1 MNHAATAIQ
10 HISIASDQPYSEALA
25 QLILAQQATDD
36 GANTAPLDLSHSHII
51 LPNAQAVSQLR
62 QSLSRHAGRAMISGF
77 SGSLSQWFAQH
88 IPLPQQIQQ
97 IINHPTRQ
105 LLLLE
110 ALKQHPDLFA
120 AENHWQLCDSLL
132 ELFDELSLSPQ
143 QWLEQSLPDWL
154 ARLQQAYQLEQQS
167 QPLTQEA
174 RIIHTLWQAWQL
186 QLGEMQLAD
195 EKTAYKAQLLI
206 PLCDELGDE
215 FRNHTFYISGLEQ
228 LSPLEQAWCEQLAQ
242 CARVIHISQGRIPQS
257 TAAPQ
262 PADNPQLQLL
272 DDIYQQH
279 ETFLQRCAQHSEALQ
294 TTFLSKIKTW
304 DAHSAEQEAQ
314 AIDLKI
320 RSQLINGTGNIAVVT
335 ENRKLARRLR
345 ALLERADITIQDTAG
360 WALATTSAATVI
372 ERWLEC
378 IEQDFAYQPLLD
390 LLKSPFFCDAE
401 SHEAHLNLVYRL
413 EQDII
418 LHENIPNDLQRY
430 RKAIGFRSERLNL
443 NNAGTAQRL
452 LELLDKL
459 DESAR
464 ELRQLFDS
472 NAQATSEIWLGHFN
486 RSIEQLGIYPQL
498 SNDMAGA
505 RIQEELAQLQQAHAF
520 AQPSLDWQDFRTW
533 LGSTLERAQFKPHF
547 RQAAVSIMN
556 MQQAQYCHF
565 DSLIIGGANM
575 QSLPGGATQHPFFNQ
590 SVRQSLGL
598 SNWQQQKA
606 YSFYRFQQLLFAA
619 GDILITWQAEKDG
632 EWMQASPWV
641 SSLQNFA
648 QTAFASSLRDT
659 ELESLLQQIGPL
671 TQRDNEQLENIQTV
685 QQARPQLNAELLPT
699 DYSASRQQRLIDCPY
714 KFFAADGLRLK
725 PLEEISQELLK
736 SEYGEK
742 VHLILEAFHQQKPG
756 LPEPFTQP
764 LTLHNKTQALNHL
777 NELSRSVFS
786 RHTEDNVQ
794 HRGWLERWLKTTEA
808 YIDWQIQRQTEWQ
821 IHKLEQKLDIE
832 LDDGIT
838 LNGRLDRVDK
848 NQNGYSI
855 IDYKTG
861 NTAKQQDIELAENIQ
876 LTSYAMLLPDV
887 DNTLYLKLDNGKV
900 SVAGLLEQDQLQQ
913 LTDDITQRL
922 SNNIKQIR
930 QGTALPA
937 WGDASSCAY
946 CDMAGL
952 CRKQIWE
959 NSST

>member
-10 HISIASDQPYSEALA
+10 HISIASDQTYSDALA
-25 QLILAQQATDD
+25 DLILAQHSTDD
-36 GANTAPLDLSHSHII
+36 NANTAPLDFSHSHII
-51 LPNAQAVSQLR
+51 LPNAQAVAQLR
-62 QSLSRHAGRAMISGF
+62 QSLSKRAGRAMISGF

-97 IINHPTRQ
+97 IINHPARQ

-154 ARLQQAYQLEQQS
+154 QQLQQAYQLEQQS

-195 EKTAYKAQLLI
+195 EKTAYKAQLLV
-206 PLCDELGDE
+206 PPSDE
-215 FRNHTFYISGLEQ
+215 FRDHTFYISGLEQ

-242 CARVIHISQGRIPQS
+242 CSRVIHISQGRIPQS
-257 TAAPQ
+257 TATPQ
-262 PADNPQLQLL
+262 PAGSPQLQLL
-272 DDIYQQH
+272 DDIYQQQ
-279 ETFLQRCAQHSEALQ
+279 ETFRQRCAQHSETLQ
-294 TTFLSKIKTW
+294 DTFLSRITTW
-304 DAHSAEQEAQ
+304 DAQSAEQEAQ

-320 RSQLINGTGNIAVVT
+320 RSQLINGAESIAVVT

-345 ALLERADITIQDTAG
+345 ALLERADVSIQDTAG

-401 SHEAHLNLVYRL
+401 SRKAHLNLVYRL

-430 RKAIGFRSERLNL
+430 KKAIGFRSERLNL
-443 NNAGTAQRL
+443 NNASTAQHL

-459 DESAR
+459 DSSAS
-464 ELRQLFDS
+464 ELRQLFNS
-472 NAQATSEIWLGHFN
+472 QAQVTADTWLDHFN
-486 RSIEQLGIYPQL
+486 RSIEQLGIYPL
-498 SNDMAGA
+498 LGDDMAGE
-505 RIQEELAQLQQAHAF
+505 RIQQELAQLQQAHTF
-520 AQPSLDWQDFRTW
+520 AQPPLDWQDFRTW

-547 RQAAVSIMN
+547 RQAAVKIMN
-556 MQQAQYCHF
+556 MQQVQYCHF
-565 DSLIIGGANM
+565 DSLIIAGANM
-575 QSLPGGATQHPFFNQ
+575 QSLPGSATQHPFFNQ
-590 SVRQSLGL
+590 SVRQALGL

-619 GDILITWQAEKDG
+619 SHILITWQAEKNG

-648 QTAFASSLRDT
+648 HYAFASSLKDT
-659 ELESLLQQIGPL
+659 ELDCLLQHIGPL
-671 TQRDNEQLENIQTV
+671 TQRDAEQLDSIQTV
-685 QQARPQLNAELLPT
+685 QQARPQLDEKLLPT

-725 PLEEISQELLK
+725 PLEEVSQELLK

-756 LPEPFTQP
+756 LPEPFSQP
-764 LTLHNKTQALNHL
+764 LTLHNRAQALQHL
-777 NELSRSVFS
+777 NELSRAVFS

-808 YIDWQIQRQTEWQ
+808 YIDWQIQRQSEWQ
-821 IHKLEQKLDIE
+821 IHKLEQKRDVE
-832 LDDGIT
+832 LNNGIT
-838 LNGRLDRVDK
+838 LSGRLDRVDK
-848 NQNGYSI
+848 NNHGYSI

-861 NTAKQQDIELAENIQ
+861 NTAKQQDIELVENIQ
-876 LTSYAMLLPDV
+876 LTSYAMLLPGV

-900 SVAGLLEQDQLQQ
+900 AVAGLLEQDQLQQ
-913 LTDDITQRL
+913 LIDDVTQRL
-922 SNNIKQIR
+922 SNNIEQIR
-930 QGTALPA
+930 QGAALPS

-959 NSST
+959 SI

>member
-10 HISIASDQPYSEALA
+10 SIFIASDQPYSDALA
-25 QLILAQQATDD
+25 ELILAHQHPDD
-36 GANTAPLDLSHSHII
+36 GATASLLDLSHSHII
-51 LPNAQAVSQLR
+51 LPNAQAVAQLR
-62 QSLSRHAGRAMISGF
+62 QSLSKRAGRAMISGF
-77 SGSLSQWFAQH
+77 SGSLSQWFTQH
-88 IPLPQQIQQ
+88 IPLPEQIQQ
-97 IINHPTRQ
+97 IINHPARQ

-143 QWLEQSLPDWL
+143 QWLEQSLPEWL
-154 ARLQQAYQLEQQS
+154 EQLQQAYQLEQQS

-195 EKTAYKAQLLI
+195 EKTAYKAQLLM
-206 PLCDELGDE
+206 PLSNEFCD
-215 FRNHTFYISGLEQ
+215 HTFYISGMEQ
-228 LSPLEQAWCEQLAQ
+228 LTPLEQAWCEQLAQ
-242 CARVIHISQGRIPQS
+242 CSRVIHISQGRIPQS
-257 TAAPQ
+257 TDTQQ

-272 DDIYQQH
+272 DDIYQQR
-279 ETFLQRCAQHSEALQ
+279 ETFRQRCAQHSEALQ
-294 TTFLSKIKTW
+294 ETFLSQITTW
-304 DAHSAEQEAQ
+304 DAQSAEQEAQ

-320 RSQLINGTGNIAVVT
+320 RSQLINGAESIAVVT

-345 ALLERADITIQDTAG
+345 ALLERADVSIQDTAG

-390 LLKSPFFCDAE
+390 LLKSPFFCDVE
-401 SHEAHLNLVYRL
+401 SRETHLNLVYRL

-430 RKAIGFRSERLNL
+430 KKATGFRSERLNL
-443 NNAGTAQRL
+443 NNASTAQSL
-452 LELLDKL
+452 LELLDTL
-459 DESAR
+459 DNSAS
-464 ELRQLFDS
+464 ELRQLFNNQSQVSAD
-472 NAQATSEIWLGHFN
+472 IWLDCFN
-486 RSIEQLGIYPQL
+486 RSIEQLGIYQL
-498 SNDMAGA
+498 LGNDMAGA
-505 RIQEELAQLQQAHAF
+505 RIQQELAQLQQAHAF
-520 AQPSLDWQDFRTW
+520 AQPPLDWQDFRTW
-533 LGSTLERAQFKPHF
+533 LGSTLERTQFKPHF
-547 RQAAVSIMN
+547 RQAAVKIMN

-565 DSLIIGGANM
+565 DSLIIAGANM
-575 QSLPGGATQHPFFNQ
+575 QSLPGCATQHPFFNQ

-606 YSFYRFQQLLFAA
+606 YSFYQFQQLLFAA
-619 GDILITWQAEKDG
+619 SHILITWQAEKNG

-648 QTAFASSLRDT
+648 HYAFASSLKDT
-659 ELESLLQQIGPL
+659 ELDSLLPHIGPL
-671 TQRDNEQLENIQTV
+671 TQRNAEQLENIQTV
-685 QQARPQLNAELLPT
+685 QQARPQLDEKLLPT

-725 PLEEISQELLK
+725 PLEEVSQELLK

-756 LPEPFTQP
+756 LPEPFSQP
-764 LTLHNKTQALNHL
+764 LTLHNKAQALQHL
-777 NELSRSVFS
+777 NELSRAVFS

-808 YIDWQIQRQTEWQ
+808 YIDWQIQRQSEWQ
-821 IHKLEQKLDIE
+821 IHKLEQKLGID
-832 LDDGIT
+832 LDNGIT
-838 LNGRLDRVDK
+838 LSGRLDRVDES
-848 NQNGYSI
+848 QNGYSI

-876 LTSYAMLLPDV
+876 LTSYAMLLPHV

-900 SVAGLLEQDQLQQ
+900 AVTGLLEQNQLQQ
-913 LTDDITQRL
+913 LAEDTSDRL
-922 SNNIKQIR
+922 SRNIEQIKQ
-930 QGTALPA
+930 GAALPS

-959 NSST
+959 SIA

>member
-1 MNHAATAIQ
+1 MNHATTAIQ
-10 HISIASDQPYSEALA
+10 HISIASDQVYSDALA
-25 QLILAQQATDD
+25 DLVLAQQHTDN
-36 GANTAPLDLSHSHII
+36 GANASPLDLSHSHII
-51 LPNAQAVSQLR
+51 LPNAQAVAQLR
-62 QSLSRHAGRAMISGF
+62 QSLSKRAGRAMISGF
-77 SGSLSQWFAQH
+77 SGSLSQWFTQH
-88 IPLPQQIQQ
+88 IPLPEQIQQ

-143 QWLEQSLPDWL
+143 QWLEQSLPEWL
-154 ARLQQAYQLEQQS
+154 AQLQRAYQLEQQS

-195 EKTAYKAQLLI
+195 EKTAYKAQLLM
-206 PLCDELGDE
+206 PLGDE
-215 FRNHTFYISGLEQ
+215 FCDHTFYISGMEQ
-228 LSPLEQAWCEQLAQ
+228 LSPLEQAWCEQLAS
-242 CARVIHISQGRIPQS
+242 CARVIHISQGRLPQS
-257 TAAPQ
+257 DNTQTPV
-262 PADNPQLQLL
+262 DNPQLQLL

-279 ETFLQRCAQHSEALQ
+279 ETFQQRCARHSEAFQ
-294 TTFLSKIKTW
+294 TTFLSQIKTW

-320 RSQLINGTGNIAVVT
+320 RSQLIKGVNSIAVVT

-345 ALLERADITIQDTAG
+345 ALLERADVTIQDTAG

-378 IEQDFAYQPLLD
+378 IEQDFAYQPMLD

-401 SHEAHLNLVYRL
+401 SHEEHLNLVYRL

-418 LHENIPNDLQRY
+418 LHENIPNDLHRY

-443 NNAGTAQRL
+443 HNAGTTQGL

-459 DESAR
+459 DNSAS
-464 ELRQLFDS
+464 ELRQLFNS
-472 NAQATSEIWLGHFN
+472 NAQVTSEIWLDRFN
-486 RSIEQLGIYPQL
+486 RSIQQLGIYPQL

-547 RQAAVSIMN
+547 HQAAVRIMN

-619 GDILITWQAEKDG
+619 CNILITWQAEKDG
-632 EWMQASPWV
+632 EWMQTSPWV
-641 SSLQNFA
+641 SSLENFA

-659 ELESLLQQIGPL
+659 ELESLLQRIGPL
-671 TQRDNEQLENIQTV
+671 TQRDNEQLEAIQTV

-714 KFFAADGLRLK
+714 KFFAADGLGLK

-756 LPEPFTQP
+756 LPEPFSQP

-808 YIDWQIQRQTEWQ
+808 YIDWQIQRQAEWQ
-821 IHKLEQKLDIE
+821 IDKLEQKRDIE
-832 LDDGIT
+832 LNNGIS

-848 NQNGYSI
+848 NQHGYSI

-861 NTAKQQDIELAENIQ
+861 NTAKQQDIDLAENIQ
-876 LTSYAMLLPDV
+876 LTSYAMLLPEV

-900 SVAGLLEQDQLQQ
+900 AVAGQLEHEQLQQ
-913 LTDDITQRL
+913 LTEDTTQRL
-922 SNNIKQIR
+922 SNNIEQIR
-930 QGTALPA
+930 QGAALPA

-959 NSST
+959 SI